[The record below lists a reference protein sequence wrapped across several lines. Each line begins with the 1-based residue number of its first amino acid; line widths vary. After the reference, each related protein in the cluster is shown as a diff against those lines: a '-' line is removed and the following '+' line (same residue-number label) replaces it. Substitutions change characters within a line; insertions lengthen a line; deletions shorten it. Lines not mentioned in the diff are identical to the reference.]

1 MVKGQR
7 VRFHSDG
14 GGGVSIYGHVSK
26 EKRKG
31 VLVIV
36 TLKSFWNVLESSK
49 GLYKHDIST
58 IGSNYYKYFRVE
70 FFYADNDLIIDVNE
84 NIHLY

>member
-1 MVKGQR
+1 MFG
-7 VRFHSDG
+7 
-14 GGGVSIYGHVSK
+14 IYGHVSI

-31 VLVIV
+31 ALVIV
-36 TLKSFWNVLESSK
+36 TLKSFWNVLEYSK

-58 IGSNYYKYFRVE
+58 IVSNYYKYFRFE